1 MTRTLI
7 FALGFL
13 LSWPLSAA
21 SILPPPPKVSAQAW
35 ILIDAR
41 TGFVITEYN
50 ADEHLPPASLTK
62 LMTSYVLS
70 HELAEGRVSI
80 DDMVMISENAW
91 AQNPL
96 FAGSSL
102 MWLEAG
108 KTVRLEDLHRGV
120 VISSGNDATVA
131 VAEHLAGSE
140 DAFADM
146 MNGHGAALG
155 MDSSHYVNSHGLPAP
170 GQYTTARD
178 LARLATALINNY
190 PEEYALYR
198 EREFTYNNIRQYNRN
213 TLLAEDPSV
222 DGLKTGYTSEA
233 GYCLVASAQRSGMRL
248 VSVVL
253 GTDSERARKAES
265 RKLLNYGFRNFETQ
279 GLYKAGEELATSRL
293 WKGAEETLRLGVGR
307 AIYLTLPNGGRDQLE
322 AVMEVDEIIIAPIEA
337 GTSYGQLLI
346 SLDGEMLLEE
356 PLVALESVP
365 EAGFWGRLW
374 DSIVMFFSQLFGG

>member
-1 MTRTLI
+1 
-7 FALGFL
+7 
-13 LSWPLSAA
+13 
-21 SILPPPPKVSAQAW
+21 
-35 ILIDAR
+35 
-41 TGFVITEYN
+41 
-50 ADEHLPPASLTK
+50 
-62 LMTSYVLS
+62 MTSYVLS
-70 HELAEGRVSI
+70 HELAQGRVSI

-146 MNGHGAALG
+146 MNGHAAALG
-155 MDSSHYVNSHGLPAP
+155 MDGSHYTNSHGLPDP
-170 GQYTTARD
+170 EHYTSARD
-178 LARLATALINNY
+178 LALLSTALINNF
-190 PEEYALYR
+190 PEEYGLYS

-213 TLLAEDPSV
+213 TLLAEDPTV

-233 GYCLVASAQRSGMRL
+233 GYCMVASAQRSGMRL

-253 GTDSERARKAES
+253 GADSERARKAES
-265 RKLLNYGFRNFETQ
+265 RKLLNYGFRNFKTQ
-279 GLYKAGEELATSRL
+279 ALYKAGQELATNRL

-307 AIYLTLPNGGRDQLE
+307 AIYLTLPSGSREQLE
-322 AVMEVDEIIIAPIEA
+322 AVMEVDQTIIAPIEA

-346 SLDGEMLLEE
+346 SLDGETLLEE
-356 PLVALESVP
+356 PLVALESVA

-374 DSIVMFFSQLFGG
+374 DSIVLFFSRLFGG